1 VHECAA
7 WRGKEAA
14 QARID
19 HELIPRA
26 GQQGVHS
33 IVVRL
38 TGQNWSAEADDAFAA
53 LCEIRCD
60 LEREGWM
67 LAIEGSRVRSYPSGM
82 QRDQGG
88 GLWVYRLEP
97 GAPAGRDSQRSIF
110 DPVDVSECGTVA
122 EQLAYFTRSF

>member
-1 VHECAA
+1 MAPAHI
-7 WRGKEAA
+7 
-14 QARID
+14 Q

-33 IVVRL
+33 LVV
-38 TGQNWSAEADDAFAA
+38 TIADQTWSAEADDAFAA
-53 LCEIRCD
+53 LCEIRRD

-97 GAPAGRDSQRSIF
+97 GASAGRDSQRSIF
-110 DPVDVSECGTVA
+110 DSVDVSECGTVA
-122 EQLAYFTRSF
+122 EQLAYFTRFF